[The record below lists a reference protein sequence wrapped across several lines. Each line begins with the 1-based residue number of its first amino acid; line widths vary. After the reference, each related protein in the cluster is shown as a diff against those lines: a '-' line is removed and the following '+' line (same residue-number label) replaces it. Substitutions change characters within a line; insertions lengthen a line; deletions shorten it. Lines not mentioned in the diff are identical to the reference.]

1 MAAYGKP
8 QGQPTTAILAALG
21 RLLKQLDDPSKADMH
36 ATVKDMAEQAMRE
49 LRSRYGMK
57 P

>member
-21 RLLKQLDDPSKADMH
+21 RLLKQLDDPERAADH
-36 ATVKDMAEQAMRE
+36 STLKDMASKAVRE
-49 LRSRYGMK
+49 LCSRYGMK